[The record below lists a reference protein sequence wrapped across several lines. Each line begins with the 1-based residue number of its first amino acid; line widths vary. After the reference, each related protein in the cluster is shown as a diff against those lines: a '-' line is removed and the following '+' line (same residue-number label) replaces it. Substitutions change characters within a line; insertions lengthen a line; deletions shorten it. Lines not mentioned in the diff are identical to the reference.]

1 MSNAADYTEA
11 EIITQLQQGDE
22 KAFESIFN
30 RYHVEL
36 FRFALKYVQIQPLAE
51 DIVHDVLLYL
61 WEHRYDLTVTTSL
74 KSYLYASVKHRSLD
88 YLKSQYAK
96 QVHESDIP
104 EALPA
109 ATQADSAMQL
119 LQLNEAV
126 QQAVGQLPTKCRAI
140 YMLSRDAELTYKE
153 ISQQLNISP
162 KTVEAQMG
170 IALQKLRK
178 YLQTY
183 WATVVWLPIVQ
194 FLF

>member
-1 MSNAADYTEA
+1 MSNAADHAEA
-11 EIITQLQQGDE
+11 EIITRLQQGSE

-109 ATQADSAMQL
+109 ATQADSAVQL